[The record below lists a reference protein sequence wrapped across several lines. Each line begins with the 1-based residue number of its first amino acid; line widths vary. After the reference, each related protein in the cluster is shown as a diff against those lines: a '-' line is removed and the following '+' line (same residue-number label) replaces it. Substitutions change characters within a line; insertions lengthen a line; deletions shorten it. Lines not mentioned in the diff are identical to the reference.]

1 MTEELRESLS
11 DDALLERIR
20 EGDDQAL
27 SEVIQRYQSQIYR
40 FGMKMCRN
48 HEDAEDVLQ
57 ETLLAA
63 ARTIKGFRGASS
75 MSTWFYSIARSFC
88 IKKRRKSKFAP
99 AHEASL
105 EQDVARD
112 VRALEDPGRTPEE
125 HAQASQLEQA
135 LQGAI
140 ESLDPK
146 YREILI
152 LRDVEGLTAP
162 EVSEVTGLSIAAVK
176 SRLHRARAQLRDT
189 LAPVLEQDTPT
200 PPETNEKCGTI
211 LEMFSR
217 HLEGEISADLC
228 ADMQSHVE
236 NCPHCKQTCNT
247 LNQVLTMCRTSP
259 TPEVPERIQA
269 QVRMSIQDLLG
280 TKS

>member
-1 MTEELRESLS
+1 MAADTNEATT
-11 DDALLERIR
+11 DDALLERIKA
-20 EGDDQAL
+20 GDDAAL
-27 SEVIQRYQSQIYR
+27 GEVIEKYQGQVYR

-99 AHEASL
+99 EHEASI

-125 HAQASQLEQA
+125 AAQASQLEQA
-135 LQGAI
+135 LSAAI
-140 ESLDPK
+140 DELDPK
-146 YREILI
+146 YREILV

-162 EVSEVTGLSIAAVK
+162 EVSEVTGLTIAAVK
-176 SRLHRARAQLRDT
+176 SRLHRARAQLRDA
-189 LAPVLEQDTPT
+189 LAPVLEDAPP
-200 PPETNEKCGTI
+200 PPETTEQCGTI
-211 LEMFSR
+211 LERFSQ

-228 ADMQSHVE
+228 ADMQRHVE
-236 NCPHCKQTCNT
+236 TCPHCKQTCNT
-247 LNQVLTMCRTSP
+247 LNQVLNACRTSR
-259 TPEVPERIQA
+259 TPEVPARIQA
-269 QVRMSIQDLLG
+269 QVRMSIQDLMG
-280 TKS
+280 SK